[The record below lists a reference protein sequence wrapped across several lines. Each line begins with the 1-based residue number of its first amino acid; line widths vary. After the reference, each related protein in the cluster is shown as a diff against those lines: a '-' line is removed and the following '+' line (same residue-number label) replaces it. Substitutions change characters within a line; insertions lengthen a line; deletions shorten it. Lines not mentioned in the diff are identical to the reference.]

1 MGSGAAGRNITPA
14 EPGWRSSLARRVDR
28 EFKGCAAEVRSARA
42 FVETTLASWE
52 LDEVTDVAV
61 LLTSELS
68 TNAVRHAGTAFR
80 VAVSFAPSELV
91 VEVSD
96 GSEALP
102 VTRPKELRAEG
113 GRGMQLVEGLARAWG
128 AHRVGDGDTGK
139 VVWFELD
146 LPG

>member
-1 MGSGAAGRNITPA
+1 MSP
-14 EPGWRSSLARRVDR
+14 RVDR
-28 EFKGCAAEVRSARA
+28 EFEGRPTEVRSARA
-42 FVETTLASWE
+42 FVETTLAAWGIG
-52 LDEVTDVAV
+52 EVTDVAV

-80 VAVSFAPSELV
+80 VAVSCAPSELV
-91 VEVSD
+91 VEVAD
-96 GSEALP
+96 GSDALP
-102 VTRPKELRAEG
+102 VTRPRAPRDEG

-128 AHRVGDGDTGK
+128 ARQVGGGGRGK